1 MNGRVFMG
9 SHATRPS
16 ETNPQNTRNNVT
28 KNVHSAQKWN
38 LLFYTRASYIIRK
51 PVRGDCCTKFDSFVV
66 SYFQEQVLAF
76 FINQI
81 VVIRAHNK
89 TVRRLRCTVGMCG
102 GMRASRAPRAFC
114 DACGIYR
121 GYGGDLHARGPFVG

>member
-1 MNGRVFMG
+1 MCIVPRNGSCYSIPEFPKLSG
-9 SHATRPS
+9 DLCG
-16 ETNPQNTRNNVT
+16 ETVAQNSIVLCNG
-28 KNVHSAQKWN
+28 
-38 LLFYTRASYIIRK
+38 L
-51 PVRGDCCTKFDSFVV
+51 VV

-76 FINQI
+76 FLNQI
-81 VVIRAHNK
+81 VVIRARNK
-89 TVRRLRCTVGMCG
+89 TIRHLRCTVGMCG